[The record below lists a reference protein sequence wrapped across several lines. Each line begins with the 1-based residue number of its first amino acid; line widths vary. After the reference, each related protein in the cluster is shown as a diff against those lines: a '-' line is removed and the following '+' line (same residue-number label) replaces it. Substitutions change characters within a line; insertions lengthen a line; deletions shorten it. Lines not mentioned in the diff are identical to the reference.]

1 MRKLCLLSAFT
12 ASLAASPASP
22 QSANFIAEY
31 GLWHAITSSMTA
43 VNRCGRFDA
52 NDDLISMRMVQMKV
66 SIEHAEWLK
75 ARFNPIVE
83 ADITAMGLARWCDQ
97 MWKYFC
103 TKGTMISNL
112 LAIRPP
118 DPSNQK
124 SAVR

>member
-1 MRKLCLLSAFT
+1 MRKLLILSVFT

-22 QSANFIAEY
+22 QSAHFIAEY

-75 ARFNPIVE
+75 ARFEPIVE
-83 ADITAMGLARWCDQ
+83 ADITAIGLARWCDQ
-97 MWKYFC
+97 MWKYFG
-103 TKGTMISNL
+103 TKGSMLSNFL
-112 LAIRPP
+112 TIRPP
-118 DPSNQK
+118 DPSNQTRV
-124 SAVR
+124 AR